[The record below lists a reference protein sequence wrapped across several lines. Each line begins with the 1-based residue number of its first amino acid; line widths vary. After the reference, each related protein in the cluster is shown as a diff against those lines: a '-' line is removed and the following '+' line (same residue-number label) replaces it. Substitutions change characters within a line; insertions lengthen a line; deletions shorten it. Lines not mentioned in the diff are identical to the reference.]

1 MTLLQQ
7 ATVLITEAAPHQT
20 EALAQMLVAASY
32 QVQVRAEA
40 DLLPQ
45 ISPQTPQLEPWPD
58 LIILQVAGADSSGY
72 HLGQKLKAN
81 PSTAVIPLIFAGS
94 FKDTASR
101 ERVFAAGGVDYLE
114 SPFLTADVSARV
126 GHWLEVATAKPI
138 RPSLLKDSLQR
149 LHNTLD
155 LDTILQTAVQDVRQ
169 QILADRVIIYQF
181 GQNGRGMV
189 THEAVVDERLT
200 VLRRQVED
208 ACFDQ
213 EHATKYWSG
222 RVGQINDVKALG
234 NISQCYRDMLL
245 SFGIQANLVA
255 PIIHTLPG
263 QNRYLWGLIIVHQC
277 YQPRRWQTHEIELL
291 QEISAHLAIA
301 IQQSRLFEQVRH
313 QARQEMLLNHILDEI
328 RASLDVQHILTCTVE
343 HLGTALN
350 LRQCGITLLRHN
362 LTSLPTPFVVTVQ
375 APALSEPI
383 APLEITE
390 TLRQQLMLDNNL
402 IVLPYRVNPLQ
413 MRPNA
418 AQLVAQGENTYL
430 ATAIRIDNQV
440 QGVLWAC
447 PAPSRLAS
455 IDKMSLW
462 EHSDLSLV
470 EEVAMQL
477 SQALQQA
484 ALYQQLQAAND
495 ELRRLAHLD
504 GLTQIA
510 NRREFDRYL
519 AQEWQRLQREQGSL
533 ALVLADVDHFKG
545 YNDTYGH
552 LAGDDCLRSIARLL
566 AQVTKRPADL
576 AARYGG
582 EEFALVLPNTTA
594 AGAISLTAEAQTYL
608 TRLAIPNAAS
618 PLYGQVTVSFGIA
631 VLTPAPALS
640 TELLIQR
647 ADQAL
652 YAAKESG
659 RNSYCLWSEGIQ
671 ST

>member
-20 EALAQMLVAASY
+20 EALVRILVAANY
-32 QVQVRAEA
+32 QVQVRTEA
-40 DLLPQ
+40 DVLPSAQ
-45 ISPQTPQLEPWPD
+45 QSERWPD

-72 HLGQKLKAN
+72 NLSQQLKAN
-81 PSTAVIPLIFAGS
+81 PTTAAIPLVFAGT
-94 FKDTASR
+94 FNDAASR
-101 ERVFAAGGVDYLE
+101 EQAFAAGGVDYLE
-114 SPFLTADVSARV
+114 PPFVAADVVARV
-126 GHWLEVATAKPI
+126 GHWIEIATVRPM
-138 RPSLLKDSLQR
+138 RPSLLKASLQR

-169 QILADRVIIYQF
+169 QILADRVVIYQF
-181 GQNGRGMV
+181 RRNGRGLV
-189 THEAVVDERLT
+189 THEALADQHLS
-200 VLRRQVED
+200 VLHRQVED
-208 ACFDQ
+208 ACFDL
-213 EHATKYWSG
+213 EHAAKYWSG
-222 RVGQINDVKALG
+222 RVGQINDVEALG

-245 SFGIQANLVA
+245 GFGIRANLVA
-255 PIIHTLPG
+255 PIIHNLPG

-277 YQPRRWQTHEIELL
+277 YQPRRWQTQEIELL

-362 LTSLPTPFVVTVQ
+362 LANLPTPFVVTVQ
-375 APALSEPI
+375 PPTLSEPV
-383 APLEITE
+383 APLDITE
-390 TLRQQLMLDNNL
+390 VLRRQLMLDDNL
-402 IVLPYRVNPLQ
+402 VVLPYQANPMR

-418 AQLVAQGENTYL
+418 AQPVLQDGKTYL

-447 PAPSRLAS
+447 PESDRLS
-455 IDKMSLW
+455 IADDMNRW
-462 EHSDLSLV
+462 EHNDLSLV
-470 EEVAMQL
+470 EEVALQL

-495 ELRRLAHLD
+495 ELQRLAHLD

-519 AQEWQRLQREQGSL
+519 DQEWQRLQREQGTL
-533 ALVLADVDHFKG
+533 ALVLADVDNFKG

-552 LAGDDCLRSIARLL
+552 LAGDDCLRSLARLL
-566 AQVTKRPADL
+566 NQVTKRPADL

-582 EEFALVLPNTTA
+582 EEFALILPNTTT
-594 AGAISLTAEAQTYL
+594 AGAIALAVEAQTYL
-608 TRLAIPNAAS
+608 TRLAIPNTAS

-631 VLTPAPALS
+631 VITPTPTLS
-640 TELLIQR
+640 TETLIQR

-652 YAAKESG
+652 YAAKKGG
-659 RNSYCLWSEGIQ
+659 RNRHCLWSEEIQ
-671 ST
+671 SA

>member
-20 EALAQMLVAASY
+20 EALVRMLVAANY
-32 QVQVRAEA
+32 QVQVRTEA
-40 DLLPQ
+40 DVLPPAQ
-45 ISPQTPQLEPWPD
+45 QSGRWPD

-72 HLGQKLKAN
+72 NLSQQLKAN
-81 PSTAVIPLIFAGS
+81 PTTAAIPLVFAGT
-94 FKDTASR
+94 FNDAASR
-101 ERVFAAGGVDYLE
+101 EQAFAAGGVDYLE
-114 SPFLTADVSARV
+114 PPFVAADVAARV
-126 GHWLEVATAKPI
+126 GHWIEVATARPM
-138 RPSLLKDSLQR
+138 RPSLLKASLQR

-169 QILADRVIIYQF
+169 QILADRVVIYQF
-181 GQNGRGMV
+181 RRNGRGLV
-189 THEAVVDERLT
+189 THEALADQHLS
-200 VLRRQVED
+200 VLHRQVED
-208 ACFDQ
+208 ACFDL
-213 EHATKYWSG
+213 EHAAKYWSG
-222 RVGQINDVKALG
+222 RVGQINDVEALG

-245 SFGIQANLVA
+245 GFGIRANLVA
-255 PIIHTLPG
+255 PIIHNLPG

-277 YQPRRWQTHEIELL
+277 YQPRRWQTQEIELL

-362 LTSLPTPFVVTVQ
+362 LANLPTPFVVTVQ
-375 APALSEPI
+375 PPTLSEPV
-383 APLEITE
+383 APLDITE
-390 TLRQQLMLDNNL
+390 VLRRQLMLDDNL
-402 IVLPYRVNPLQ
+402 VVLPYQANPMR

-418 AQLVAQGENTYL
+418 AQPVLQDGKTYL

-447 PAPSRLAS
+447 PESDRLS
-455 IDKMSLW
+455 IADDMNRW
-462 EHSDLSLV
+462 EHNDLSLV
-470 EEVAMQL
+470 EEVALQL

-495 ELRRLAHLD
+495 ELQRLAHLD

-519 AQEWQRLQREQGSL
+519 DQEWQRLQREQGTL
-533 ALVLADVDHFKG
+533 ALVLADVDNFKG

-552 LAGDDCLRSIARLL
+552 LAGDDCLRSLARLL
-566 AQVTKRPADL
+566 NQVTQRPADL

-582 EEFALVLPNTTA
+582 EEFALILPNTTS
-594 AGAISLTAEAQTYL
+594 AGAIALAAKTQTYL
-608 TRLAIPNAAS
+608 TRLAIPNIAS
-618 PLYGQVTVSFGIA
+618 PLYGRVTISFGIA
-631 VLTPAPALS
+631 VVTPVPTLS
-640 TELLIQR
+640 TETLIQR

-659 RNSYCLWSEGIQ
+659 RNRYCLWSEEIQ
-671 ST
+671 SA